1 MRKILIIEDE
11 EAAEARLRQLLREVD
26 PDLEFLPSIDS
37 VTGAID
43 ALRHGQTPDLIFMD
57 VQLSDGLCF
66 KIFDAVKIDVPIIF
80 TTAYHDYALDAFR
93 SFVVDYLLK
102 PIRIDELNRAYTK
115 YLQFFDRSS
124 TAPTTTEKK
133 EEEKNWVIRLG
144 NQIRLVSQKEVAY
157 YFSKDKISYL
167 ITFDGKKCA
176 LDQSLDSIESVI
188 SHTDYF
194 RVNRQCILHR
204 KSVQKMEI
212 ESKGRLLLTL
222 SPHDYQT
229 ISSTER
235 SPAFK
240 QWLYE

>member
-11 EAAEARLRQLLREVD
+11 DAAEARLRQLLREID
-26 PDLEFLPSIDS
+26 KDLEFLPTIDS
-37 VTGAID
+37 VKDAIEG
-43 ALRHGQTPDLIFMD
+43 LRDGPRPDLIFMD

-66 KIFDAVKIDVPIIF
+66 KIFDAVKLDVPIIF
-80 TTAYHDYALDAFR
+80 TTAYHDYTLDAFR

-102 PIRIDELNRAYTK
+102 PIRIDDLNRAYQK
-115 YLQFFDRSS
+115 YLQFFDRTNQIQNPES
-124 TAPTTTEKK
+124 KK
-133 EEEKNWVIRLG
+133 EGPKHWVLRMG
-144 NQIRLVSQKEVAY
+144 NQIRMIAHDEVAY

-176 LDQSLDSIESVI
+176 LDQSLDAIESLI
-188 SHTDYF
+188 SPKEYF

-222 SPHDYQT
+222 GPQEFQT
-229 ISSTER
+229 TSSTER